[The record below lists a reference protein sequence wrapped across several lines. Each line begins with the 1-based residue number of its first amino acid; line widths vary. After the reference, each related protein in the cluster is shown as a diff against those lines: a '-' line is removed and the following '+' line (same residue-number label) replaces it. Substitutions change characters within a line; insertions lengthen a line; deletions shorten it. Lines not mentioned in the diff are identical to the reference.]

1 MPSSLTLALLGAH
14 HILYVSWIRVKR
26 GECTVCVQ
34 ACKSC
39 THTQSCRTARATAL
53 MCHSLSSLWRISIWK
68 RGGEWVRVMCQELTQ
83 LITATERMAKSSGDL
98 ITWNNCRC
106 SSSSPLA
113 AINLYDF
120 PLGRLFP
127 AGYLASENR
136 SQRFQGDK

>member
-1 MPSSLTLALLGAH
+1 MPFSLKVGN
-14 HILYVSWIRVKR
+14 
-26 GECTVCVQ
+26 VQ
-34 ACKSC
+34 PACKHVSHVRTHKIC
-39 THTQSCRTARATAL
+39 TTASATAF
-53 MCHSLSSLWRISIWK
+53 MCHGLSSLWRISIWK
-68 RGGEWVRVMCQELTQ
+68 GGGEWVRVMCQELTQ
-83 LITATERMAKSSGDL
+83 LITATERMEKSSGDL

-136 SQRFQGDK
+136 SQRFQGGK